1 MVQTEE
7 NCFFAYC
14 KRASCRSPALLLC
27 LLQESELPLSGAYL
41 GKKTGVSRQVVVQD
55 IALLRTEG
63 HSIAATARGYLLD
76 RPKQK
81 SRLLK
86 MCHTAEQITEELTTI
101 IDLGGSVL
109 NHSIAATAR
118 GYLLDRPKQ
127 KSRLLKMCHTAEQ
140 ITEELTT
147 IIDLGGSVLNVMV
160 NHKLYGKVKAP
171 LSIKSRRDISRFV
184 QTLTKGRSTPL
195 SALTCGYHFHE
206 ISAESEEILDEM
218 LSIKSRRDIS
228 RFVQTLTKGRSTPLS
243 ALTCGYHFHEI
254 SAESEEILDEIE
266 AALAEKQF
274 LAELLPYENLDFP
287 LKSFYNKSN

>member
-1 MVQTEE
+1 MSMDGPMNGTDRR
-7 NCFFAYC
+7 
-14 KRASCRSPALLLC
+14 KLLLC

-86 MCHTAEQITEELTTI
+86 MCHTAEQITEELTI
-101 IDLGGSVL
+101 
-109 NHSIAATAR
+109 
-118 GYLLDRPKQ
+118 
-127 KSRLLKMCHTAEQ
+127 
-140 ITEELTT
+140 

-184 QTLTKGRSTPL
+184 QTL
-195 SALTCGYHFHE
+195 
-206 ISAESEEILDEM
+206 D
-218 LSIKSRRDIS
+218 
-228 RFVQTLTKGRSTPLS
+228 KGRSTPLS